1 MRILSDFNEN
11 LKSGFYIWNPDFDE
25 IERERL
31 QEEED
36 LARML
41 AKHDLHWDVPQQ
53 EFSQEEIN
61 ERNKERFLADKFCQ
75 ENIEKVSI
83 NEDCISVR
91 FTNPGYGVRWARFSL
106 NEVQGIN
113 PELQERFLKIN
124 PRVFPYLDSSIV
136 QVKEVRFFIKFFK
149 KGKKGKIYVNFVLSS
164 GQGVVYA
171 LEDNK
176 EILAY
181 IKQKFNLFEEVEEAW
196 REFKDSLSKASELK
210 RAIQKAQKIYK
221 KESGLSDWLQYTV
234 KYNDKMLYIFKP
246 RLSRSGRVYYSVFKI
261 IKGDKIQQ
269 IPDKVESL
277 FSCSTDRFL
286 KEWEPLLERR

>member
-136 QVKEVRFFIKFFK
+136 QVKEVRFFIKF
-149 KGKKGKIYVNFVLSS
+149 LH
-164 GQGVVYA
+164 
-171 LEDNK
+171 
-176 EILAY
+176 
-181 IKQKFNLFEEVEEAW
+181 
-196 REFKDSLSKASELK
+196 
-210 RAIQKAQKIYK
+210 
-221 KESGLSDWLQYTV
+221 
-234 KYNDKMLYIFKP
+234 
-246 RLSRSGRVYYSVFKI
+246 
-261 IKGDKIQQ
+261 
-269 IPDKVESL
+269 
-277 FSCSTDRFL
+277 
-286 KEWEPLLERR
+286 